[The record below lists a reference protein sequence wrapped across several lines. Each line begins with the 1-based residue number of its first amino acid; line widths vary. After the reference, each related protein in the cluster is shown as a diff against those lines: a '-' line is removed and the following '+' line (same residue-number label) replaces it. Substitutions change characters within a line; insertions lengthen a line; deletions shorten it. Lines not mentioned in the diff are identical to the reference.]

1 MPTVAEVNMEVGA
14 NHARIKKDLD
24 KAGKTIEQ
32 FGKKSDRVSRRVGK
46 QNNALRHSFGNLG
59 HQVQDVA
66 VQMQMGTDV
75 MRVFTQQGSQIASA
89 FGPSGAI
96 IGGFLAVGG
105 ALAGALIPALVAGK
119 KKAEAL
125 EKANRALGES
135 FEISHGKVVALSND
149 LRALA
154 VVDKDLAKLKFAVLI
169 GQGATAAEGQ
179 VKAFKKTLDT
189 ELGGISTEI
198 EDLYRLELKLKTA
211 TERRTGRGASVA
223 ALRRRTA
230 EKSIAAIAKKYELSR
245 EAAERFVKA
254 AGAFQTNKSVESAEE
269 LRKTL
274 VEIGTA
280 GNDALDDLAL
290 KLEGSIAGFL
300 LSHDQVK
307 GLKTDLAGIDSLM
320 TDQTKAVIEA
330 LEEEMAT
337 RRMAGEAL
345 AVHTALKKL
354 DAGASEEQKT
364 KVEDLARANFKAAEA
379 AKKKAE
385 AEREAQNQAQQAARE
400 QQQRLVA
407 EERRHQQFVTALE
420 KSAERVFAATRTP
433 VEAYRLEL
441 ERLAALEQQ
450 FKDNKIAFD
459 ADAFTRAQG
468 QARSRLTTQLDG
480 AKDKVVDFR
489 AAFEHAF
496 DFSQPLD
503 ELALDFGRTIA
514 RMLQQAVAADLA
526 NALFGGSGIF
536 GASRKTAGAIEPLTS
551 IARIPKFA
559 AGGPVAANRPHLVGE
574 LGKELFVPHS
584 SGTIVPNRLLADR
597 GPSSPVTVTL
607 VQNVEAGVNEAAVH
621 EALAASLPAF
631 RSTLINDTI
640 RALERRRRT

>member
-24 KAGKTIEQ
+24 KAGQTIEL

-66 VQMQMGTDV
+66 VQMEAGTNA

-96 IGGFLAVGG
+96 IGAFLAVGG

-125 EKANRALGES
+125 EKANRALSES
-135 FEISHGKVVALSND
+135 FEISHGKIVALSND

-154 VVDKDLAKLKFAVLI
+154 VVDKDLAKLNFAVLI

-179 VKAFKKTLDT
+179 VKAFRKTLDT
-189 ELGGISTEI
+189 EISGISTEI
-198 EDLYRLELKLKTA
+198 GELHRLES
-211 TERRTGRGASVA
+211 TERRTGRGAVMA
-223 ALRRRTA
+223 ANRRRAA
-230 EKSIAAIAKKYELSR
+230 ERSIAAIAEKYGLAR

-254 AGAFQTNKSVESAEE
+254 AGAFQTDKSVESAEA

-280 GNDALDDLAL
+280 GNKDLDDLAL

-354 DAGASEEQKT
+354 DAGASEKQKT
-364 KVEDLARANFKAAEA
+364 KVEDLARANFKAAEV

-385 AEREAQNQAQQAARE
+385 AEKEAQKQAQQAARE
-400 QQQRLVA
+400 QQQRLKA

-420 KSAERVFAATRTP
+420 KSAEQMFAATRTP

-459 ADAFTRAQG
+459 ADTFARAQG
-468 QARSRLTTQLDG
+468 QARGRLAEQLEG
-480 AKDKVVDFR
+480 AKDKIVDFR
-489 AAFEHAF
+489 SAFEQAF

-503 ELALDFGRTIA
+503 ELALGFGRTIA
-514 RMLQQAVAADLA
+514 RMLQQAVAADFA